1 MGRVSRGT
9 TVIGILLGYLTLGVA
24 VAQDKPADAM
34 EVLREK
40 LRADK
45 KLVVATALDLTESEA
60 RRFWP
65 VYNAYQ
71 SDMVAHYDRVLQ
83 LIETYA
89 RAYRTMTDES
99 ATKLLTEFLALET
112 NHVALMKS
120 YVPRF
125 KGVLPAK
132 KVARLY
138 QTENKVRAIV
148 NYELAR
154 DIPLIE

>member
-9 TVIGILLGYLTLGVA
+9 MLIGILLGYLALGVA
-24 VAQDKPADAM
+24 AAQDRPADNM

-40 LRADK
+40 VRADK
-45 KLVVATALDLTESEA
+45 KLVVAAALDLTESEA
-60 RRFWP
+60 TRFWP

-71 SDMVAHYDRVLQ
+71 SEMITHYDRVLRF
-83 LIETYA
+83 IESYA
-89 RAYRTMTDES
+89 SVYGAMTDES
-99 ATKLLTEFLALET
+99 AAKLLTDFLALET
-112 NHVALMKS
+112 NHINVMKN

-125 KGVLPAK
+125 NGVLPAT

-138 QTENKVRAIV
+138 QVENKIRALV

-154 DIPLIE
+154 EIPLVK